1 MSLPI
6 TLNPGAMHL
15 IASWRSQAAQGK
27 AFANA
32 KKGLLL
38 LAFVLLCGPLDA
50 GQTPVRRRT
59 APAAAAVA
67 PKVKA
72 ALNRISADSLR
83 GHLSF
88 IASDLLEGR
97 NTPSRGLDIA
107 AEYIAAQFR
116 RAGLEPA
123 GDDGY
128 FQTADWLVSEKDP
141 SGYKF
146 EITSDNQTIN
156 VDSQQF
162 RMDFP
167 RTMAPIADLHKLD
180 LFKIAYDDRA
190 ALESFTSAAI
200 LGRVILTELPDLR
213 RQPPARAAELA
224 QAEKAFLDK
233 MASLKASLIISVSK
247 SPVGAAG
254 GLVDT
259 QTAQTPAAQTPIIRV
274 FNSDLAKLYEA
285 LAPGA
290 SSAAVT
296 AHLSVTEA
304 RVKVRNVVGLLR
316 GSDPEL
322 KDTYVLVTA
331 HYDHLGM
338 KASGEGDRIF
348 NGANDDGSGTVS
360 VIELASALARISP
373 RPKRSLVFMTFFGEE
388 KGLLGS
394 RYYGRHPIFP
404 IDRTV
409 ADINLE
415 QVGRTDSTEGPQVST
430 ASVTGFDYSEV
441 GQILQQAGT
450 AMGIKVYKHERN
462 SDAYF
467 GASDNQALADQG
479 VPAHTLCVAYA
490 YPDYHGVGDHWDKI
504 DYNNM
509 EKVDRMVGLAVVMI
523 ATNPQPPKWNQSNP
537 RAARY
542 LEAWNKLH
550 SKP

>member
-1 MSLPI
+1 
-6 TLNPGAMHL
+6 
-15 IASWRSQAAQGK
+15 
-27 AFANA
+27 
-32 KKGLLL
+32 
-38 LAFVLLCGPLDA
+38 
-50 GQTPVRRRT
+50 
-59 APAAAAVA
+59 
-67 PKVKA
+67 
-72 ALNRISADSLR
+72 
-83 GHLSF
+83 LSF

-97 NTPSRGLDIA
+97 NTPSRGLDVA

-128 FQTADWLVSEKDP
+128 FQTAEWLVSEKDP
-141 SGYKF
+141 SAYKF
-146 EITSDNQTIN
+146 EITSDDHTIN

-162 RMDFP
+162 RTDFP
-167 RTMAPIADLHKLD
+167 RTIAPLLDIWKLP
-180 LFKIAYDDRA
+180 LYKIAYDDRA
-190 ALESFTSAAI
+190 ALESLTPAAI

-213 RQPPARAAELA
+213 RQPPDRAAGLA
-224 QAEKAFLDK
+224 QAQKAFLNK
-233 MASLKASLIISVSK
+233 MATLKASLIISVSK

-254 GLVDT
+254 GLVDQ
-259 QTAQTPAAQTPIIRV
+259 QTAQAPAAQTPLIRV

-290 SSAAVT
+290 SSATVT
-296 AHLSVTEA
+296 AHLAVTETM
-304 RVKVRNVVGLLR
+304 VKVRNVVGLLR
-316 GSDPEL
+316 GSDPAL

-338 KASGEGDRIF
+338 RASGEGDRIF

-360 VIELASALARISP
+360 VIELASALARMNP

-430 ASVTGFDYSEV
+430 ASVTGFDYSDV

-450 AMGIKVYKHERN
+450 AMGVKVYKHERN

-479 VPAHTLCVAYA
+479 VPAHTLCVAFA
-490 YPDYHGVGDHWDKI
+490 YPDYHRVGDHWDKI
-504 DYNNM
+504 DYTNM
-509 EKVDRMVGLAVVMI
+509 EKIDRMVGLAVVTI
-523 ATNPQPPKWNQSNP
+523 ANNREVPKWNQNNP

-542 LEAWNKLH
+542 AEAWNHIHAKQ
-550 SKP
+550 

>member
-1 MSLPI
+1 
-6 TLNPGAMHL
+6 
-15 IASWRSQAAQGK
+15 
-27 AFANA
+27 
-32 KKGLLL
+32 
-38 LAFVLLCGPLDA
+38 
-50 GQTPVRRRT
+50 
-59 APAAAAVA
+59 
-67 PKVKA
+67 
-72 ALNRISADSLR
+72 
-83 GHLSF
+83 LSF

-128 FQTADWLVSEKDP
+128 FQTAEWLVSEKDP
-141 SGYKF
+141 SGYKL
-146 EITSDNQTIN
+146 EIASDDHTIN

-167 RTMAPIADLHKLD
+167 ATIAPILDLHKLE
-180 LFKIAYDDRA
+180 LFRIAYDDRA
-190 ALESFTSAAI
+190 GLESLTSAAI

-213 RQPPARAAELA
+213 RERINRPELVRAQKE
-224 QAEKAFLDK
+224 FLDK

-254 GLVDT
+254 GLVDPEIG
-259 QTAQTPAAQTPIIRV
+259 QTPAAQTPIIRV

-290 SSAAVT
+290 SSATVT
-296 AHLSVTEA
+296 AHLSVTET
-304 RVKVRNVVGLLR
+304 RVKVRNVIGLLR
-316 GSDPEL
+316 GSDPAL

-338 KASGEGDRIF
+338 RASGEGDRIF

-360 VIELASALARISP
+360 VIELASALARMKP
-373 RPKRSLVFMTFFGEE
+373 RPRRSLVFMTFFGEE

-430 ASVTGFDYSEV
+430 ASVTGFDYSDV
-441 GQILQQAGT
+441 GRVLQEAGT
-450 AMGIKVYKHERN
+450 AMGIKVYKHECN

-479 VPAHTLCVAYA
+479 VPAHTLCVAFA
-490 YPDYHGVGDHWDKI
+490 YPDYHRVGDHWDKI
-504 DYNNM
+504 DYTNM
-509 EKVDRMVGLAVVMI
+509 EKIDRMVGLAVATI
-523 ATNPQPPKWNQSNP
+523 ANNREVPKWNQTNP
-537 RAARY
+537 KAARY
-542 LEAWNKLH
+542 AEAWNHIHAKQ
-550 SKP
+550 